1 VADTAPLA
9 APGASRSA
17 VATEPVAD
25 AGPSA
30 TTVESTSV
38 DAGPPPKRRAGGY
51 ANIDPTDDYVV
62 GPPEP
67 ETDCEGSL
75 RALGVTFQRASLPVH
90 STHTKP
96 KIICGAPEVVTY
108 IRGPGKIAYNTPPL
122 VTCGMALAIGTWERI
137 LQEEASAKLK
147 TKVARIEQMGTYSC
161 REVSAYPGTVSE
173 HSYANAIDVMRFV
186 LANGKTIEVVR
197 DFDQSEGEPRK
208 PSGAFLRAV
217 SRRANDEDV
226 FSNVLTPFFNRHH
239 NNHFH
244 LDLSRYR
251 LDGTRPQTLAQEP

>member
-1 VADTAPLA
+1 MGPTTTVLTVARPVVTEDAGA
-9 APGASRSA
+9 ADEAA
-17 VATEPVAD
+17 AVAD
-25 AGPSA
+25 A
-30 TTVESTSV
+30 TTV
-38 DAGPPPKRRAGGY
+38 DAGPPPKRRPGGY

-62 GPPEP
+62 GPPDP

-75 RALGVTFQRASLPVH
+75 KALGVTFQRASLPVH
-90 STHTKP
+90 TTRSKQ
-96 KIICGAPEVVTY
+96 KIVCGAPEVVTY
-108 IRGPGKIAYNTPPL
+108 IRGPGKIAYNSAPL
-122 VTCGMALAIGTWERI
+122 VTCGMALALATWERI
-137 LQEEASAKLK
+137 LQDEAASKLK
-147 TKVARIEQMGTYSC
+147 TKVARIEHMGTYSC

-197 DFDQSEGEPRK
+197 DFDLSDGEPK
-208 PSGAFLRAV
+208 KAGGAFLRAV

-226 FSNVLTPFFNRHH
+226 FSNVLTPFFNKDH

-251 LDGTRPQTLAQEP
+251 LDGTRPAT